1 MIYNK
6 NENIY
11 KIKNIK
17 LLMNYIYITKIMS
30 NKQHKIISRL
40 LAEAKLSKQ
49 ATRVAAA
56 ICRGSKI
63 ISINVNNH
71 RNKYGDEIRC
81 AGHAEIAAI
90 YNLYPRAFK
99 RRGKGSYVLRP

>member
-1 MIYNK
+1 
-6 NENIY
+6 
-11 KIKNIK
+11 
-17 LLMNYIYITKIMS
+17 MS

-40 LAEAKLSKQ
+40 LAEAIHSEQ
-49 ATRVAAA
+49 RTRVAAA

-63 ISINVNNH
+63 ISINTNNH

-90 YNLYPRAFK
+90 HNLFPYTFK
-99 RRGKGSYVLRP
+99 RRKKASCVL

>member
-1 MIYNK
+1 
-6 NENIY
+6 
-11 KIKNIK
+11 
-17 LLMNYIYITKIMS
+17 MS
-30 NKQHKIISRL
+30 NKQHKVVSRL
-40 LAEAKLSKQ
+40 LAEAIRSEQ

-90 YNLYPRAFK
+90 HNLFPSAFK
-99 RRGKGSYVLRP
+99 RRKKGSYVL

>member
-1 MIYNK
+1 
-6 NENIY
+6 
-11 KIKNIK
+11 
-17 LLMNYIYITKIMS
+17 MS

-40 LAEAKLSKQ
+40 LAEASTSPQ

-63 ISINVNNH
+63 ISMNTNNH

-90 YNLYPRAFK
+90 HNLFPLAFK
-99 RRGKGSYVLRP
+99 RRLKGSYVL

>member
-1 MIYNK
+1 
-6 NENIY
+6 
-11 KIKNIK
+11 
-17 LLMNYIYITKIMS
+17 MS

-40 LAEAKLSKQ
+40 LAEASTSSQ
-49 ATRVAAA
+49 STRVAAA

-63 ISINVNNH
+63 ISMNTNNH

-90 YNLYPRAFK
+90 YNLFPFAFK
-99 RRGKGSYVLRP
+99 RRFKGSYVL

>member
-1 MIYNK
+1 MSG
-6 NENIY
+6 
-11 KIKNIK
+11 
-17 LLMNYIYITKIMS
+17 S

-40 LAEAKLSKQ
+40 LAEARLSEQ

-56 ICRGSKI
+56 ICQGSKI
-63 ISINVNNH
+63 ISINTNNH

-90 YNLYPRAFK
+90 HRLYPFAFK
-99 RRGKGSYVLRP
+99 RKKKGSYVL